1 MAPLL
6 EASNKRRESECL
18 KKLNNRTFVLQHS
31 IMHKPTGGWRRG
43 TTKSSTTHLNR
54 SIFSYKGFLKYYKD
68 TKFKLQSYPLPRSR
82 VPSQLGMLPKTP
94 YKPFYFSAM
103 EADCLLGAHLL
114 RSAQDQTWFN
124 KRHPNRQL
132 FTKRMWLFLIV

>member
-31 IMHKPTGGWRRG
+31 IMHKRAGGWSRG

-68 TKFKLQSYPLPRSR
+68 TKSKLQSYPLPRSR

-94 YKPFYFSAM
+94 TQTIRFFCYEGRLPPWCPSFKVCP
-103 EADCLLGAHLL
+103 
-114 RSAQDQTWFN
+114 RSN
-124 KRHPNRQL
+124 
-132 FTKRMWLFLIV
+132 LI